1 MIEQYY
7 SVHGMK
13 ITKNKNIQKF
23 YELRQIKFKKV
34 KQNDCR
40 RTPDN

>member
-13 ITKNKNIQKF
+13 IIKNKNIQKF

-40 RTPDN
+40 RTPDS